1 MRFGHVR
8 LVRSLQRTR
17 HALNYLHLALFWGL
31 NCPSLFYKQYTALNS
46 KSFPPC
52 KRGIATEWQGVF
64 PLRKSL
70 QKEDRIMIENSA
82 MYKISYGLFMLT
94 TTDGEKQNG
103 CIVNTVSMLTDNPKR
118 IVVFVNKANYSEE
131 LLRKTGIFNVS
142 VLTESAPFEL
152 FKQFGFVSGR
162 DKDKFEGGMYETSE
176 NGLYYLPKHANAVL
190 SGKVVDYYDYGT
202 HTLFV
207 AEVTEAKVLNDEK
220 SVTYEYYQANI
231 KQKPKVEAAPAQGE
245 KWVCK
250 ICGYVHEGELPDD
263 FICPWCKHPAS
274 DFEKMA

>member
-1 MRFGHVR
+1 
-8 LVRSLQRTR
+8 
-17 HALNYLHLALFWGL
+17 
-31 NCPSLFYKQYTALNS
+31 
-46 KSFPPC
+46 
-52 KRGIATEWQGVF
+52 
-64 PLRKSL
+64 
-70 QKEDRIMIENSA
+70 MIENTA

-131 LLRKTGIFNVS
+131 LLRKTGVFNVS
-142 VLTESAPFEL
+142 VLTESAPFDL

-162 DKDKFEGGMYETSE
+162 EKDKFEGATYPMSE
-176 NGLYYLPKHANAVL
+176 NGLYYLPAHANAVM

-231 KQKPKVEAAPAQGE
+231 KQKPQPKVEPAEGK

-250 ICGYVHEGELPDD
+250 ICGYVHEGPLPED

-274 DFEKMA
+274 DFEKM

>member
-1 MRFGHVR
+1 
-8 LVRSLQRTR
+8 
-17 HALNYLHLALFWGL
+17 
-31 NCPSLFYKQYTALNS
+31 
-46 KSFPPC
+46 
-52 KRGIATEWQGVF
+52 
-64 PLRKSL
+64 
-70 QKEDRIMIENSA
+70 MIENSA
-82 MYKISYGLFMLT
+82 MYKISYGLYMLT

-142 VLTESAPFEL
+142 VLTESAPFDL

-162 DKDKFEGGMYETSE
+162 DKDKFEGGKYEVSE
-176 NGLYYLPKHANAVL
+176 NGLYYLPAHTNALL

-220 SVTYEYYQANI
+220 SVTYEYYQSNI
-231 KQKPKVEAAPAQGE
+231 KQKPQAKPAPAEGE

-250 ICGYVHEGELPDD
+250 VCGYVHEGPLPDD